1 MNMMKNKLTYLLSA
15 GAIFISILACGGDD
29 GNPEQPGSS
38 FQMCGGIAG
47 FQCDDPS
54 EVCYQDAGMCNVS
67 DASGT
72 CMQPPTA
79 CTRDYNPVCGCDG
92 QTYSNECTARAAGAS
107 VDYEG
112 ECQQQAQTC
121 GTRGAMPCA
130 AGDVCIFDASANCG
144 RTDLP
149 GTCETPPQACAQVYD
164 PVCGCDGQTYSNEC
178 MANSAGVSADYKGE
192 CQQQSDTCG
201 GFAGTTCGAS
211 EFCSYDAQANCGWA
225 DATGTC
231 EPKPQAC
238 TQQYDP
244 VCGCD
249 GQTYGN
255 GCVANSHGVSVAS
268 VGPCNNS
275 N

>member
-1 MNMMKNKLTYLLSA
+1 MKNKLTYLFSA

-54 EVCYQDAGMCNVS
+54 EVCYQDAGMCNVA

-72 CMQPPTA
+72 CMQPSTV
-79 CTRDYNPVCGCDG
+79 CTKEYAPVCGCDG
-92 QTYSNECTARAAGAS
+92 QTYGNACMARAAGAS
-107 VDYEG
+107 VDHEG
-112 ECQQQAQTC
+112 ECPQQAQTC
-121 GTRGAMPCA
+121 GTRGAMACA
-130 AGDVCIFDASANCG
+130 AGEVCFFPASANCG

-149 GTCETPPQACAQVYD
+149 GTC
-164 PVCGCDGQTYSNEC
+164 
-178 MANSAGVSADYKGE
+178 GV
-192 CQQQSDTCG
+192 
-201 GFAGTTCGAS
+201 
-211 EFCSYDAQANCGWA
+211 
-225 DATGTC
+225 
-231 EPKPQAC
+231 PPQAC

-255 GCVANSHGVSVAS
+255 SCMAANSGVSVDYTGECQQQSNVCGGRSGNQCGAGEFCNYAPQDICGHADATGTCETQPQYCTQQYDPVCGCDGQTYGNACVANSHGVAVATL
-268 VGPCNNS
+268 GACNSS